1 MNRITL
7 EQAEQ
12 VRIEAA
18 KGINDRDLAAQY
30 GVSERVIR
38 DCRLGNRYKKAN
50 GPIVKRTKLSDG
62 RVRDMREEASN
73 TKVSF
78 RDLAEKYGVS
88 VSYVSLVVRGKRRA
102 KAGGPISEPRH
113 RWFSVNS
120 HI

>member
-12 VRIEAA
+12 VRIKAD

-38 DCRLGNRYKKAN
+38 DCRLGNRYKRAS

-113 RWFSVNS
+113 RWFSGNS
-120 HI
+120 HF